1 MADYDIINKQLEEE
15 NKFESNINLKGIKDV
30 TLSNGKRII
39 IMFKNNGEEPTII
52 DIDPKMNLVEE
63 VKKRQE
69 EYVKYQQIQYIILK
83 LY

>member
-39 IMFKNNGEEPTII
+39 IMFTG
-52 DIDPKMNLVEE
+52 DA
-63 VKKRQE
+63 
-69 EYVKYQQIQYIILK
+69 
-83 LY
+83 